1 MKLTKSQNDVL
12 NKEVLVD
19 AKYWL
24 NAILGHY
31 NFIKGGN
38 YQTKKFMVG
47 NKAVF
52 TVTCGGYTK
61 EYTIGRNGKLETFS
75 Y

>member
-31 NFIKGGN
+31 NFIKGDN
-38 YQTKKFMVG
+38 YHTKKFMVG

-52 TVTCGGYTK
+52 IITCKGYAK
-61 EYTIGRNGKLETFS
+61 EYQIGRNGKLKVFNK
-75 Y
+75 